1 LPDPIPEGAPAGSR
15 APSTAAVRI
24 IYTNYRRETA
34 LRTVIPDSFWFGET
48 EWHRG
53 EQWFM
58 DAYDVERHA
67 IRSFALA
74 DIKSWSSSDKTNG
87 SSGGDAFGI
96 AA

>member
-1 LPDPIPEGAPAGSR
+1 MPGSSAQTAPAGSR
-15 APSTAAVRI
+15 AANAAAVRI
-24 IYTNYRRETA
+24 LYTNYRRETA
-34 LRTVIPDSFWFGET
+34 LRTVIPDRFWFGET

-53 EQWFM
+53 QQWFM

-74 DIKSWSSSDKTNG
+74 DIKRWSSSDDTNG
-87 SSGGDAFGI
+87 FSNGDAFDI